1 MRLCHGGTNEPDLM
15 GGTNGVMQTHDNTA
29 IKRSSHER
37 HSDIIVNTA
46 SVWSLGTC
54 SRITPRSK
62 VLVVRGTV

>member
-37 HSDIIVNTA
+37 HSDIVNTA
-46 SVWSLGTC
+46 RVFG
-54 SRITPRSK
+54 
-62 VLVVRGTV
+62 VLAHVQGLHQGQRYW